1 MTDSEPV
8 AGPRVATIFV
18 CGIMF
23 SDLKPA
29 GRPVPIVQAAGLV
42 PELSRNHKDKS
53 EPVSDTHRGFGA
65 VRRAIVPHQADLV
78 EIR

>member
-1 MTDSEPV
+1 MTASELV
-8 AGPRVATIFV
+8 AGPRVATILV
-18 CGIMF
+18 WGIVF
-23 SDLKPA
+23 SDLKLA

-42 PELSRNHKDKS
+42 PKLSGNHKDKS